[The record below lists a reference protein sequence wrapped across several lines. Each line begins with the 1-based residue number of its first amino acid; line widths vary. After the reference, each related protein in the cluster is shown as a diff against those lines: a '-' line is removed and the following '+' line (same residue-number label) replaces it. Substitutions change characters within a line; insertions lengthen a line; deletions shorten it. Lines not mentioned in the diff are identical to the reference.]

1 MNRDAPHVLDI
12 AASVRLVRSYV
23 EGVTREDF
31 MRNVQL
37 QDSVI
42 RRIEIAGEAAGRVS
56 AQFRERHPA
65 IPWARMIGMR
75 NRVVHGYDV
84 VDLDIVWTTARER
97 IPELLA
103 LIEPLIH
110 PESGESSEDE

>member
-1 MNRDAPHVLDI
+1 
-12 AASVRLVRSYV
+12 
-23 EGVTREDF
+23 

-42 RRIEIAGEAAGRVS
+42 RRLEIADEAAARVS
-56 AQFRERHPA
+56 VQFRDRHPA

-75 NRVVHGYDV
+75 NRVAHGYDA

-103 LIEPLIH
+103 LIEPLIQ
-110 PESGESSEDE
+110 PESGEFSEDE